1 MRHSR
6 NHLCVTVVG
15 LFFVLGLFSSIV
27 LAQEAVPVMTL
38 ADGTKVTM
46 TQAQFDSLVT
56 QAGIAYY
63 GPTDARPQATA
74 TQMVVPLPP
83 ASGGLLGGGF
93 IVGEPAAIA
102 AGMNAVG
109 ITSAATGANLTGG
122 TAVAGTI
129 STGAAAT
136 GTAATAGSEGKQ

>member
-1 MRHSR
+1 MAQSGK
-6 NHLCVTVVG
+6 HLYAHAVG
-15 LFFVLGLFSSIV
+15 LFLVLGLFSSAV
-27 LAQEAVPVMTL
+27 FAQEAVPVMTL

-56 QAGIAYY
+56 QAGITYY
-63 GPTDARPQATA
+63 GPTGARPQATA

-109 ITSAATGANLTGG
+109 ITSVATGAGLTGG

-129 STGAAAT
+129 STGGAAAAS
-136 GTAATAGSEGKQ
+136 GTKPTQH

>member
-63 GPTDARPQATA
+63 GPTGARPQATA
-74 TQMVVPLPP
+74 TQVVVPLPP

-109 ITSAATGANLTGG
+109 ITSAATGAGLTGG
-122 TAVAGTI
+122 TAVAGAI
-129 STGAAAT
+129 STGAAAA